1 MNRCFYC
8 YKELGEG
15 HKDFHPNCARK
26 FFGTADAPLLEY
38 RREDL
43 DALAAQVIQAQT
55 SLTGVQPKLS
65 LNLHK
70 HEGSNRRT
78 SEWRAELARAF
89 LSEEEE
95 DEVNRLTIVGL
106 WGDFIF
112 KPQTDTY
119 PELPENE
126 DLTMHM
132 AEVAR
137 IKVVPHSLIRLAD
150 NTLGYITHR
159 IDRTKKGE
167 KIDMEDLCQLTL
179 HPTEYKYKS
188 SCEQIAKTIVA
199 YSSMPK
205 LDLVNFMQVLLFSFI
220 TGNNDMHLKNFSL
233 YRPKKLY
240 QLTPA
245 YDLLNVAIVNPKDKD
260 ELALTLNGKKSRLKL
275 SDFLKASATM
285 GIEEN
290 VTMQLIASMKNALPA
305 WVELINNSFLS
316 KDMKEAYLELI
327 DKRIKALSND

>member
-65 LNLHK
+65 LNLYK
-70 HEGSNRRT
+70 HEGS
-78 SEWRAELARAF
+78 
-89 LSEEEE
+89 
-95 DEVNRLTIVGL
+95 NRLTIVGL

-245 YDLLNVAIVNPKDKD
+245 YDLLNVAIVNPKDKE

-305 WVELINNSFLS
+305 WAELINNSFLS

-327 DKRIKALSND
+327 DKRIKALSNY

>member
-1 MNRCFYC
+1 MNRCLYC

-65 LNLHK
+65 LNLYK
-70 HEGSNRRT
+70 HEGS
-78 SEWRAELARAF
+78 
-89 LSEEEE
+89 
-95 DEVNRLTIVGL
+95 NRLTIVGL

-245 YDLLNVAIVNPKDKD
+245 YDLLNVAIVNPKDKE

>member
-70 HEGSNRRT
+70 HVGS
-78 SEWRAELARAF
+78 
-89 LSEEEE
+89 
-95 DEVNRLTIVGL
+95 NRLTIVGL

-159 IDRTKKGE
+159 IDRTKTGE

-188 SCEQIAKTIVA
+188 SYEQIARTIVA

-245 YDLLNVAIVNPKDKD
+245 YDLLNVAIVNPKDKE

-305 WVELINNSFLS
+305 WAELINNSFLS

-327 DKRIKALSND
+327 DKRIKALSNN

>member
-1 MNRCFYC
+1 MNRCLYC

-65 LNLHK
+65 LNLYK
-70 HEGSNRRT
+70 HEGS
-78 SEWRAELARAF
+78 
-89 LSEEEE
+89 
-95 DEVNRLTIVGL
+95 NRLTIVGL

-137 IKVVPHSLIRLAD
+137 IKVVPHSIIRLAD
-150 NTLGYITHR
+150 STLGYITHR

-188 SCEQIAKTIVA
+188 SYEQIAKTIVA

-233 YRPKKLY
+233 YRPKRLY

-245 YDLLNVAIVNPKDKD
+245 YDLLNVAIVNPKDKE

-285 GIEEN
+285 GIEKN

-305 WVELINNSFLS
+305 WAELINNSFLS